1 MSGETA
7 VISPRRVARGEQ
19 STPCG
24 MSGRA
29 VIAAVAVAPVVHVDH
44 DAPGAAVSHSI
55 DGIERS
61 VIFHALGHAWGVREG
76 DPRSY
81 GEYVLMREAMEASAW
96 RGCLDAG

>member
-1 MSGETA
+1 
-7 VISPRRVARGEQ
+7 
-19 STPCG
+19 

-81 GEYVLMREAMEASAW
+81 GEYVLMREVMEASAW